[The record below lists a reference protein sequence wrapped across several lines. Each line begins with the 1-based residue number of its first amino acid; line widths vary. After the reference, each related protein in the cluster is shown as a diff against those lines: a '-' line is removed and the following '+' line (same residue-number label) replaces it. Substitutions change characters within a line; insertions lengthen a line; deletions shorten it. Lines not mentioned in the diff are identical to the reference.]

1 VPGWRTAGP
10 SVRAKAVGRYDEARR
25 GRVNPTSTSKPAAR
39 SEPLVADRL
48 IASSSK
54 LVADFCSCRACKPNF
69 VCHRSG
75 MTVIPLGRALLRG
88 SSDLP
93 GSCDAPSRHVHAPKR
108 ATPPLFGLA
117 PCGVCPAVAITGGA
131 VRSYRTFSPL
141 PRSANRMRRYVL
153 CCTFRKR
160 PLTAAPRTL
169 SGTPLYGVRTFL
181 CALAPTATVR
191 PSS

>member
-69 VCHRSG
+69 VCRRSG

-108 ATPPLFGLA
+108 ALLPYLVLLRVGFALPPPL
-117 PCGVCPAVAITGGA
+117 
-131 VRSYRTFSPL
+131 
-141 PRSANRMRRYVL
+141 
-153 CCTFRKR
+153 
-160 PLTAAPRTL
+160 LTAR
-169 SGTPLYGVRTFL
+169 
-181 CALAPTATVR
+181 CALTAPFHPYPVR
-191 PSS
+191 PKPSEAVCSLLHFP